1 MGFRQRRSTSVWP
14 KRDGFIRWTNKTF
27 RVHGAIPFYAVLRG
41 TATVA
46 HSLRQSTRSRKKPC
60 SQTIQWGW
68 HGFTLVEL
76 LVVIAIIG
84 ILIAL
89 LLPAVQAAR
98 EAARRMSCTN
108 NLKQLG
114 LGLANH
120 ESTQGD
126 YPASLRGIVP
136 VEFAANG
143 WHAFNF
149 CWTPFAELTAYMEQ
163 NVLYGKVDVTK
174 PCFGKTFNQEALPY
188 GLEEVAAI
196 PVPSFRCPSD
206 GAPNVIPAGSN
217 FFGNMEKASINYRIS
232 VGTGFP
238 TTANGSMGSP
248 YQTDGAFMAQHRLR
262 PADFLDGLSNTAF
275 ISESVIGSRPTDP
288 NIANANP
295 RVHYREVP
303 NGVGFSESDCLSA
316 PLFQGLPQK
325 GFIWVASSFRACIYG
340 HYHTPNSPIFDCHQ
354 NYAKVEGDLYNQ
366 SFGLFGARSYHS
378 GGVNVLY
385 GDGSVHFLSDS
396 VESAAWRSLATR
408 GSGETTVP

>member
-1 MGFRQRRSTSVWP
+1 MG
-14 KRDGFIRWTNKTF
+14 
-27 RVHGAIPFYAVLRG
+27 L
-41 TATVA
+41 
-46 HSLRQSTRSRKKPC
+46 RSRHTTIWLKRKTAM
-60 SQTIQWGW
+60 SQGVRMIDNDIRADWR
-68 HGFTLVEL
+68 GFTLVEL

-120 ESTQGD
+120 ESARGD

-136 VEFAANG
+136 AEFAADG
-143 WHAFNF
+143 WRPFHF

-163 NVLYGKVDVTK
+163 NVLYDKVDVTK
-174 PCFGKTFNQEALPY
+174 PCFGKTFSQEALPY

-206 GAPNVIPAGSN
+206 GAPNVIAAGSN
-217 FFGNMEKASINYRIS
+217 FFGNLEKASINYRIS

-238 TTANGSMGSP
+238 TIANGSRSMGAP
-248 YQTDGAFMAQHRLR
+248 YQTDGAFMAQRRLR
-262 PADFLDGLSNTAF
+262 PSDFLDGLSNTAF
-275 ISESVIGSRPTDP
+275 ISESVIGSRPTDT

-295 RVHYREVP
+295 RIHYREVP
-303 NGVGFSESDCLSA
+303 NGEGFSEADCLSA
-316 PLFQGLPQK
+316 PLFRGLPQK

-340 HYHTPNSPIFDCHQ
+340 HYHTPNSSIFDCHQ
-354 NYAKVEGDLYNQ
+354 NYAKVESELYNQ

-385 GDGSVHFLSDS
+385 GDGSVHFHSDA
-396 VESAAWRSLATR
+396 VESTAWRALATR
-408 GSGETTVP
+408 NGGETSVP